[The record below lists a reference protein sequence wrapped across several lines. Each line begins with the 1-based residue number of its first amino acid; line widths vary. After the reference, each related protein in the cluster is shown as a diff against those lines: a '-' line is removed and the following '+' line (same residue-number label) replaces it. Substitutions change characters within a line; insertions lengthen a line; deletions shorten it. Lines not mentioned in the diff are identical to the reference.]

1 MDKPL
6 AAEMLGKLTG
16 SMRVLHFLQGLE
28 DMGMMEWIK
37 IGVAVDPTKICHVCP
52 KLPVT
57 ASLQ

>member
-16 SMRVLHFLQGLE
+16 SMRFLHFLQGLE

-37 IGVAVDPTKICHVCP
+37 IGVAVDPTKICHVLNCP
-52 KLPVT
+52 
-57 ASLQ
+57 